1 MEWNEKSD
9 IWGIACIMME
19 LYTGNIYFSTHE
31 SYEHLSMIEKNSG
44 NVPHWMAIK
53 SKTMSKHFKVDDE
66 YYFNK
71 YHFYFDW
78 PKYASS
84 Y

>member
-44 NVPHWMAIK
+44 ILK
-53 SKTMSKHFKVDDE
+53 ICIII
-66 YYFNK
+66 
-71 YHFYFDW
+71 
-78 PKYASS
+78 PKRKCTSLDGN
-84 Y
+84 